1 MDVKRKVRID
11 KDYCSSTVWCDGAN
25 WEESDF
31 NFNERQ
37 LKFAEIYDYLW
48 ESAHKDYENVNVKLL
63 ELAEFAKFNLLD
75 DLVSDR
81 DDITWVYW
89 SDEDSAE
96 VIYKNEVSDAS

>member
-1 MDVKRKVRID
+1 MDVKKQVRID
-11 KDYCSSTVWCDGAN
+11 KDYCSSTVWCDGCN

-37 LKFAEIYDYLW
+37 LKLAKIYDYLW
-48 ESAHKDYENVNVKLL
+48 EFAHGDLENVDRQCL

-75 DLVSDR
+75 DLVADR

-89 SDEDSAE
+89 CDENRAE
-96 VIYKNEVSDAS
+96 VIYKND